1 MSSKLENSKAIV
13 LSSSDHI
20 FSVYV
25 HAAVY
30 VCESERSS
38 ICMHSQALI
47 CCLVTLEK
55 IAITCGVALTET
67 RCSLLPL
74 VSEILFL
81 LL

>member
-1 MSSKLENSKAIV
+1 MSSKLENSKAAF

-30 VCESERSS
+30 VCEGERSS
-38 ICMHSQALI
+38 ICLYSQALI
-47 CCLVTLEK
+47 SCLVTLEK
-55 IAITCGVALTET
+55 IAITCGAALTKT
-67 RCSLLPL
+67 CCILLPQ